1 MWPGKNKRLLNI
13 KVTFSLNLNNQNMG
27 NQFYQNSVKL
37 DNQISVRLTR
47 LTGAMPKYY
56 ENGIRPKNGPT
67 AKVKGI

>member
-1 MWPGKNKRLLNI
+1 
-13 KVTFSLNLNNQNMG
+13 MG
-27 NQFYQNSVKL
+27 NLFYQNSVKL